1 MGTQHAEMERWLGK
15 LDAIGTRLSSQV
27 GQGWDQVNEK
37 IEKQQRAHV
46 KTLNEQQ
53 LDQQARLQAQLD
65 QMANAAGKIQG
76 TLSQLSKQAE
86 SMQNDV
92 TGSFAGA
99 NESLQANFEGLSRGL
114 NSLSG
119 VLEKLG
125 EQQVVVQQVESAPVK
140 SGWFGGG
147 KKSRKNGRGAK

>member
-1 MGTQHAEMERWLGK
+1 
-15 LDAIGTRLSSQV
+15 
-27 GQGWDQVNEK
+27 
-37 IEKQQRAHV
+37 
-46 KTLNEQQ
+46 

-92 TGSFAGA
+92 TGSFADA
-99 NESLQANFEGLSRGL
+99 NETLQANFAGLSSGL
-114 NSLSG
+114 NSLSS

-125 EQQVVVQQVESAPVK
+125 EQQVIVQRVETTPQK

-147 KKSRKNGRGAK
+147 KKSGKSGRGAS